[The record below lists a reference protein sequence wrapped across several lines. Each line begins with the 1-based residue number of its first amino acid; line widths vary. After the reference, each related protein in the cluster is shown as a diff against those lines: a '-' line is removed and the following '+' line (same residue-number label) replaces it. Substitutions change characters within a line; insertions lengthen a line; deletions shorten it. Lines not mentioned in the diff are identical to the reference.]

1 MEILLLDASVYIA
14 SLKSKDI
21 FYKQTRKFLLSLQG
35 KMPEI
40 ITPSLVMLETANI
53 LKTSISDT
61 FLIFKDSLVV
71 DLDLDLVREI
81 IPFFKKINLKT
92 SDAVIAAAA
101 KIFKTDLISWDKK
114 LVKES
119 RKLVK
124 AYTPTEYLEKFEK
137 IEKEY

>member
-1 MEILLLDASVYIA
+1 
-14 SLKSKDI
+14 
-21 FYKQTRKFLLSLQG
+21 
-35 KMPEI
+35 
-40 ITPSLVMLETANI
+40 MLETANI